1 MPAPIVAA
9 YAIWQTYMGAFGSI
23 KNITRSLQATAFPK
37 DQYATMTLA
46 ILNALKSGKLVF
58 KDLKPKTQNSI
69 IQLLERYLTL
79 PIGQTA
85 GSSTS
90 TIGQAA
96 QQLLIP
102 LPPSSQTG
110 LTGGSI
116 TQQTSKGCLI
126 TEVFT

>member
-1 MPAPIVAA
+1 MPAPIMLA
-9 YAIWQTYMGAFGSI
+9 YGTWQTYMGAFGSI

-37 DQYATMTLA
+37 DPYATVTLA

-69 IQLLERYLTL
+69 IELLKRYLTL
-79 PIGQTA
+79 PIGQG

-90 TIGQAA
+90 TIGQAT
-96 QQLLIP
+96 QQLLMP
-102 LPPSSQTG
+102 LPPSQQTG
-110 LTGGSI
+110 LPGGSI